1 MTKTEQEKLNIE
13 YKLRFGQK
21 IYLVFK
27 AGFDF
32 IFSLVMLILL
42 IPLFIVVAI
51 AIKLDS
57 KGPVF
62 FCQKRIGRYGKEFTI
77 IKFRSMTLDANHE
90 VATAKYE
97 QVAGSIT
104 KVGKVLRK
112 LSIDELPQLL
122 CILTFKMS
130 LIGYRPLILSE
141 KNIHKERLKYN
152 MYQIRPGLTGWA
164 QINGRDAM
172 SNMPKKKAEYDF
184 YYLQNVSFWLDFKIF
199 FKTIG
204 KVIKSDGVKDATYN
218 KKNKKQSTAKKEQ
231 QEQAVVTEYMAETQK
246 ENKDVG

>member
-1 MTKTEQEKLNIE
+1 MVKIEQENLNME
-13 YKLRFGQK
+13 YKLKASQK
-21 IYLVFK
+21 FYLVFK
-27 AGFDF
+27 ATFDF

-42 IPLFIVVAI
+42 TPLFIVVAI
-51 AIKLDS
+51 AIKIDS

-62 FCQKRIGRYGKEFTI
+62 FYQKRIGKKGKEFTI

-90 VATAKYE
+90 VSTAKYE
-97 QVAGSIT
+97 KVAGKIT
-104 KVGKVLRK
+104 KVGRVLRK
-112 LSIDELPQLL
+112 LSIDELPQLF
-122 CILTFKMS
+122 CVLTFKMS
-130 LIGYRPLILSE
+130 LIGYRPLIVSE
-141 KNIHKERLKYN
+141 KSIHKERLKYN

-184 YYLQNVSFWLDFKIF
+184 YYLQNMSFWLDFKIF

-204 KVIKSDGVKDATYN
+204 KVIKSDGVKDATLR
-218 KKNKKQSTAKKEQ
+218 KKQKPTEENKEQ
-231 QEQAVVTEYMAETQK
+231 NQTMIKEYVSETQQ